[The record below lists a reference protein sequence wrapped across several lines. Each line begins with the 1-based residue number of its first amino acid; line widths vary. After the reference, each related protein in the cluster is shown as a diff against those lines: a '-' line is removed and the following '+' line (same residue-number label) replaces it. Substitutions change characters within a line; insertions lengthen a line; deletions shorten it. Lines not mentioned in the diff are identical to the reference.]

1 MDIDPDKTTFIP
13 FVNDA
18 VDYDAILIVS
28 FGGPEGMDDV
38 IPFMENVLRG
48 RNIPRERIVEVSEHY
63 RMFDGVSPINEQ
75 NRQLIAA
82 LEVELGE
89 HGPVLPVYFGN
100 RNWYPL
106 LPDTLRQMREDGVK
120 RALAFFTAMYSCW
133 SGCRQYRENIYNAQQ
148 EVGEGAPVVDKIRM
162 AYNHPLYI
170 EASAERLQDAWDNI
184 PDERKSAAHVIFS
197 AHSIPMGMAN
207 KSAYVDQLM
216 ETCRLIGEMTGL
228 EDWELVYQSR
238 SGPPHQPWL
247 EPDIVDH
254 LDYLNSEGVKDVVVM
269 PVGFISDH
277 MEVIYDL
284 DTEALQAAQEW
295 DMSMVRAG
303 TVGTHP
309 KFIEMIRE
317 LIVERMSANP
327 ERRAIGLRPANHD
340 ICPPDCCLPR

>member
-1 MDIDPDKTTFIP
+1 MIDPDKTTYVP
-13 FVNDA
+13 FDNEA

-48 RNIPRERIVEVSEHY
+48 RNIPRERILEVSEHY

-82 LEVELGE
+82 LEKELAE
-89 HGPVLPVYFGN
+89 HGPRLPVYFGN
-100 RNWYPL
+100 RNWHPL
-106 LPDTLRQMREDGVK
+106 LPNTLRQMRDDGVK
-120 RALAFFTAMYSCW
+120 RALAFYTSMYSCW
-133 SGCRQYRENIYNAQQ
+133 SGCRQYRENIFDAQQ
-148 EVGEGAPVVDKIRM
+148 EVGDGAPIVDKIRM

-170 EASAERLQDAWDNI
+170 EASADRLQDAWDQI
-184 PDERKSAAHVIFS
+184 PKERQADARLVFT
-197 AHSIPMGMAN
+197 AHSIPLAMAE
-207 KSAYVDQLM
+207 KSAYVAQLM
-216 ETCRLIGEMTGL
+216 ETCRLIGEMAGL
-228 EDWELVYQSR
+228 EDWDLVYQSR

-254 LDYLNSEGVKDVVVM
+254 LEALHEKGVEDVVVM

-277 MEVIYDL
+277 MEVMYDL
-284 DTEALQAAQEW
+284 DTEALQATQEW
-295 DMSMVRAG
+295 AMNMVRVG

-317 LIVERMSANP
+317 LIVERMTANP
-327 ERRAIGLRPANHD
+327 ERRAIGVRPANHD